1 MNAKLKEAASTVMS
15 EATPSYPQQGTRIVS
30 ASKRN
35 LLPNGRLIKDGVLLF
50 VHAHPDDETSST
62 GATMAAYARE
72 GAKVHLLT
80 LTRGEMGEVIPE
92 DLKHLQVGDPECADN
107 GEALGEYRT
116 GELVAASRTLGVA
129 SRFYLGQAPATAT
142 GTRKIYRDSGMVWG
156 EDGKPAPNPKA
167 SSDSLTAEPIEPQAQ
182 AIANAIRSIKPDAL
196 ITYDADGGYGHP
208 DHVRTHRAVM
218 QALSLLKS
226 SQKPVLVWGIEGE
239 FDETDKRTQAAI
251 YGSAT
256 AKRKA
261 MREYGTQIVVTGDDT
276 FEYSNGVEQK
286 ISGVETYRLLAGDAN
301 IEVPSGHEPAG
312 IISTSFTSILLGI
325 MAALGGSI
333 YHAWIQYAGDT
344 PIPVG
349 LGLGYL
355 TVFFASLWG
364 ATMMRRPVAAPIQ
377 AAAVFI
383 TIFAFAYARPEAPF
397 VLVNPTAGAAI
408 GIVGTCWLMGAPIIA
423 MLAAPVAV
431 RSLRNEKQQ
440 LHEHKSAPSF
450 SQPHKR

>member
-92 DLKHLQVGDPECADN
+92 DLKYLQVGDPECTDN
-107 GEALGEYRT
+107 GEALGEHRT
-116 GELVAASRTLGVA
+116 GELVAASRVLGVT
-129 SRFYLGQAPATAT
+129 SRFYLGQAPATAP
-142 GTRKIYRDSGMVWG
+142 GARKIYRDSGMVWG

-301 IEVPSGHEPAG
+301 IEVPSGHEP
-312 IISTSFTSILLGI
+312 
-325 MAALGGSI
+325 
-333 YHAWIQYAGDT
+333 
-344 PIPVG
+344 
-349 LGLGYL
+349 
-355 TVFFASLWG
+355 
-364 ATMMRRPVAAPIQ
+364 
-377 AAAVFI
+377 
-383 TIFAFAYARPEAPF
+383 PE
-397 VLVNPTAGAAI
+397 
-408 GIVGTCWLMGAPIIA
+408 
-423 MLAAPVAV
+423 
-431 RSLRNEKQQ
+431 
-440 LHEHKSAPSF
+440 
-450 SQPHKR
+450 

>member
-1 MNAKLKEAASTVMS
+1 MS
-15 EATPSYPQQGTRIVS
+15 EATPSYPQQGTRVVS

-92 DLKHLQVGDPECADN
+92 DLKHLQVGDPECTDN

-116 GELVAASRTLGVA
+116 GELVAASRALGVA

-251 YGSAT
+251 YGSTT

-355 TVFFASLWG
+355 TV
-364 ATMMRRPVAAPIQ
+364 
-377 AAAVFI
+377 AAVFI

-408 GIVGTCWLMGAPIIA
+408 GIVGTCWLMGAPIIV

-440 LHEHKSAPSF
+440 LREHKSAPSF

>member
-1 MNAKLKEAASTVMS
+1 
-15 EATPSYPQQGTRIVS
+15 
-30 ASKRN
+30 
-35 LLPNGRLIKDGVLLF
+35 
-50 VHAHPDDETSST
+50 
-62 GATMAAYARE
+62 
-72 GAKVHLLT
+72 
-80 LTRGEMGEVIPE
+80 
-92 DLKHLQVGDPECADN
+92 
-107 GEALGEYRT
+107 
-116 GELVAASRTLGVA
+116 
-129 SRFYLGQAPATAT
+129 
-142 GTRKIYRDSGMVWG
+142 
-156 EDGKPAPNPKA
+156 
-167 SSDSLTAEPIEPQAQ
+167 
-182 AIANAIRSIKPDAL
+182 
-196 ITYDADGGYGHP
+196 
-208 DHVRTHRAVM
+208 M

-251 YGSAT
+251 YGSTT

-355 TVFFASLWG
+355 TVFFTSLWG
-364 ATMMRRPVAAPIQ
+364 ATMMRRPVAAPIL

-440 LHEHKSAPSF
+440 LREHKSAPSF

>member
-1 MNAKLKEAASTVMS
+1 MS

-92 DLKHLQVGDPECADN
+92 DLKHLQVGDPECTDN

-116 GELVAASRTLGVA
+116 SELVAASRTLGVA

-251 YGSAT
+251 YGSTT

-364 ATMMRRPVAAPIQ
+364 RHHDAPPGGRAHPGSSRVYYHLRVLPTPGRKRR
-377 AAAVFI
+377 
-383 TIFAFAYARPEAPF
+383 
-397 VLVNPTAGAAI
+397 L
-408 GIVGTCWLMGAPIIA
+408 C
-423 MLAAPVAV
+423 
-431 RSLRNEKQQ
+431 S
-440 LHEHKSAPSF
+440 
-450 SQPHKR
+450 

>member
-80 LTRGEMGEVIPE
+80 LTRGEMGEVIP
-92 DLKHLQVGDPECADN
+92 
-107 GEALGEYRT
+107 
-116 GELVAASRTLGVA
+116 ASRTLGVA

-251 YGSAT
+251 YGSTT

-364 ATMMRRPVAAPIQ
+364 ATMMRRPVAAPIL

-408 GIVGTCWLMGAPIIA
+408 GIVGTCWLMGAPIIV

-440 LHEHKSAPSF
+440 LREHKSAPSF